1 MRRGWKK
8 SNARSPNGKHRIL
21 VSLLRWI
28 CARRRRPQYR
38 VSQKR
43 SLTEAPC
50 LTGSQISQSLPLQQ
64 RGPTPAADVSGK
76 ASSASTNA
84 ACSHRICNIT
94 SAQYAALPGS
104 RTRLAPGFKVLAKA
118 EKQRSER
125 PCIKTVPEDH
135 VHPCAR
141 HMANY
146 HMSAALQSA
155 ADNFFFSHTAPALR
169 CSACPCKLRPLFDT
183 GSTAFGP
190 SGLTVLSGGKTPMPA
205 LMPTP
210 TWRDRSTPHR
220 PALWSS
226 EKNLAVTGN

>member
-8 SNARSPNGKHRIL
+8 SNARSPNGKHRVL

-28 CARRRRPQYR
+28 CTRRRRPQYR
-38 VSQKR
+38 VSEKR

-50 LTGSQISQSLPLQQ
+50 LTGSQFPPPPPLPLPLEQ
-64 RGPTPAADVSGK
+64 RGPTPTADVSGK

-118 EKQRSER
+118 EKQRCER
-125 PCIKTVPEDH
+125 PCIKTVPGGH

-155 ADNFFFSHTAPALR
+155 ADNFFRTP
-169 CSACPCKLRPLFDT
+169 LRPFDAQHVHASCDLFLIPVPL
-183 GSTAFGP
+183 P
-190 SGLTVLSGGKTPMPA
+190 SA
-205 LMPTP
+205 
-210 TWRDRSTPHR
+210 R
-220 PALWSS
+220 PALPCFRE
-226 EKNLAVTGN
+226 EKRLCRL